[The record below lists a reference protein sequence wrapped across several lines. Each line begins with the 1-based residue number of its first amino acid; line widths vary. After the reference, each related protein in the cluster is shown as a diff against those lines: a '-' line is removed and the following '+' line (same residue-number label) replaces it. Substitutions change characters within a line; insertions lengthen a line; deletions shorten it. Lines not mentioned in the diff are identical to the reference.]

1 MGCKTPLNQ
10 YDRAHTN
17 NDIDETL
24 VERTKC

>member
-10 YDRAHTN
+10 YDRAQTN
-17 NDIDETL
+17 NDIDKTL